1 MNARLPLLIP
11 LLMLAGLGAGCQTTA
26 SAPQVDYP
34 ASYDIQ
40 VGTTAAT
47 TDEAGPKSGRTAT
60 QQVQVVPHELLYYR
74 VDSPV
79 DVIVSVYENRNGDH
93 VLLGQMRGTSFTTSV
108 MPSTGNVEFSFAPS
122 TVNRTGTVR
131 FTLSDSPIVAVAAVE

>member
-11 LLMLAGLGAGCQTTA
+11 LLLAGLVAGCQTTA
-26 SAPQVDYP
+26 SAPKLDYP

-40 VGTTAAT
+40 VGTTGAAAA
-47 TDEAGPKSGRTAT
+47 EPGSKNGRAAT

-79 DVIVSVYENRNGDH
+79 DVIVSVYEDRNGDH

-108 MPSTGNVEFSFAPS
+108 MPSTGKVEFSFAPS
-122 TVNRTGTVR
+122 AVSRTGTVR
-131 FTLSDSPIVAVAAVE
+131 FTLSDSPIVAVAALE